1 MRLHV
6 AFLPSLMAPGQSVW
20 GQGQIC
26 LVVDVIRAS
35 TSLVTIVERGAS
47 PILIAGDVGAAR
59 QAAVSGSDVILAGE
73 EEGLA
78 PAGFDYGNSPVE
90 LARAPLRGRPVM
102 FVTTNGTA
110 AIRAVKD
117 ADTVL
122 VAAMRNGAAV
132 CREAWRGGTAR
143 GAHLALVCG
152 RPAGRGSLHAAYF
165 ATYLG

>member
-90 LARAPLRGRPVM
+90 LARAPPRGRPVM
-102 FVTTNGTA
+102 FVPTNGTA

-132 CREAWRGGTAR
+132 CRAAWRGATGR
-143 GAHLALVCG
+143 GGELPAGC
-152 RPAGRGSLHAAYF
+152 AGRGGGLTADDAYCPAA
-165 ATYLG
+165 

>member
-6 AFLPSLMAPGQSVW
+6 AFLPSLMAPGRAGW

-47 PILIAGDVGAAR
+47 RILIAGDVSAAR

-78 PAGFDYGNSPVE
+78 PAGFDYGNSPVRSEEHTSE
-90 LARAPLRGRPVM
+90 LQSL
-102 FVTTNGTA
+102 TN
-110 AIRAVKD
+110 
-117 ADTVL
+117 L
-122 VAAMRNGAAV
+122 V
-132 CREAWRGGTAR
+132 
-143 GAHLALVCG
+143 
-152 RPAGRGSLHAAYF
+152 
-165 ATYLG
+165 